1 MPSFE
6 TFCDRLTRE
15 QSKLTQM
22 DSLTSSQSQA
32 SIAKPPQSTQKPKQI
47 SDSPSHHSTG
57 LPSSSKKEKQK
68 TERPTCSYC
77 QKGTH
82 DESLCYQKKFDGYE
96 KQIADLQA
104 LLQKSNLSSPS
115 SFVSQGSTYQSSSIN
130 PTTG

>member
-6 TFCDRLTRE
+6 TFCAWLTRE

-22 DSLTSSQSQA
+22 DSLTGSQSHA
-32 SIAKPPQSTQKPKQI
+32 LLAKPPQSTQKPKKI
-47 SDSPSHHSTG
+47 SDSSSQHSTG
-57 LPSSSKKEKQK
+57 PPSSSKKEKQK

-115 SFVSQGSTYQSSSIN
+115 SSSSQGSAY
-130 PTTG
+130 